1 VFGIDSISGV
11 PLHPLVVHAA
21 VVLVPLA
28 AIALIVLGWKSDW
41 RHHYALPIAL
51 LAIGGAVAAII
62 AASTGE
68 NLEATVREAAGTR
81 VRFGE
86 HPEQGDSARLFA
98 VLFAMGATALW
109 AVETWR
115 ERFQLK
121 PWSATAAYVG
131 SSVVGVIAIA
141 TMVIAGHSGAT
152 LVWKDVGNFVSSSR

>member
-11 PLHPLVVHAA
+11 PLHPLVVHVA
-21 VVLVPLA
+21 VILVPLA
-28 AIALIVLGWKSDW
+28 AIALILLGWKSEW

-68 NLEATVREAAGTR
+68 GIEATVREAAGSR

-86 HPEQGDSARLFA
+86 HPEQGDTARLFA
-98 VLFAMGATALW
+98 VIFAMGATALW
-109 AVETWR
+109 IVETWR
-115 ERFQLK
+115 EQLQFK
-121 PWSATAAYVG
+121 AWSATAAYVG

-141 TMVIAGHSGAT
+141 TMVIAGHSGAA
-152 LVWKDVGNFVSSSR
+152 LVWKDVGNFVSSNR